1 MEVHTHTH
9 IPTNREKKWTHY
21 FWEFLM
27 LFLAVTLGFFVEN
40 QREHYIEH
48 QREEKYATLLYK
60 DLKFD
65 TSVFSGISRYM
76 QRQLKYY
83 DSVSQLF
90 QKQVSFTDDQF
101 VRIARNLLDAYDPA
115 NISTTFNQMK
125 NSGTLRYIRNSD
137 LGSGLSE
144 YYDQI
149 IKRLITYFDYIN
161 EKLHSQIEPFLA
173 KHFDLSVTKF
183 YFDLNN
189 PGNMLLPPN
198 LRYYER
204 TESSD
209 LLIKNY
215 YKLYYN
221 GVFFICHFPL
231 KRANEKATE
240 LLKRLKEEY
249 HLE

>member
-1 MEVHTHTH
+1 MEVHHH
-9 IPTNREKKWTHY
+9 SHSSRKKLTHY

-48 QREEKYATLLYK
+48 QREKKYAAQLYK

-65 TSVFSGISRYM
+65 TAVFSHTNRYM
-76 QRQLKYY
+76 TRQLKFY
-83 DSVSQLF
+83 DSISLLF
-90 QKQVSFTDDQF
+90 QQQVKFNDDQF
-101 VRIARNLLDAYDPA
+101 VRIARNLLDSYDPV

-125 NSGTLRYIRNSD
+125 SSGTLRYIRNTELSTAI
-137 LGSGLSE
+137 SE
-144 YYDQI
+144 YYDQVVH
-149 IKRLITYFDYIN
+149 RLLTYFDYIN
-161 EKLHSQIEPFLA
+161 EKLHTQIEPFLA

-183 YFDLNN
+183 YFDIRT
-189 PGNMLLPPN
+189 PGNLSLPPD
-198 LRYYER
+198 LRYYDR

-221 GVFFICHFPL
+221 GVYFICHYPL
-231 KRANEKATE
+231 KRANEMAAD
-240 LLKRLKEEY
+240 LIRQLKEEY